1 MLLEREEL
9 LAELATRLSSAGVGE
24 GSTTFVAGEAG
35 AGKTALI
42 EAFVGTLDEA
52 TLVIRGACDPLT
64 TPRPLSPLYDFA
76 ADPDA
81 GLSELGSIRGDA
93 IEASQVVL
101 DRLRHSIRPIVM
113 IVEDIH
119 WADDATLD
127 FIRFIAR
134 RVGDSKA
141 SVVCSYRDDEV
152 GTDHPLRPVLGQLL
166 SLDSTHRMLVPPLTL
181 TAIETLASGL
191 DFDAEDILRLTDGNA
206 FYVTEVLATGETQPQ
221 SIQEAVLA
229 RVGRLDAPGR
239 RVVEAVSIAPRSL
252 DIEQAAALIEGSV
265 TDTDQAL
272 ASGVLVAVGRSL
284 RFRHELARSAVES
297 SLPPARRLDMHLR
310 MLDLLEAE
318 HSRDL
323 ARLAHHAIRA
333 QRATRIVEYA
343 PRAARAAVASG
354 AHKQAVSFFQAALD
368 HSELLEADEVAAMRV
383 ELANEL
389 GIVDRPA
396 EALDHIEEAVAHYRA
411 TGNDDALARTLV
423 PHSGTRWRFEDAA
436 RFRKWLD
443 EALTILEP
451 RGTSAELAN
460 AYFSSAYQ
468 HMLARR
474 GQEATLD
481 LERARSTARTSAA
494 SAELEWMI
502 DMLDGTVRLVMGD
515 PEQGIA
521 TLRAVAREAADR
533 GETSQE
539 VLALMMLGSGGGE
552 VRRYDVAVPALRAG
566 VEHGL
571 SVDQD
576 YLVAYSRAWLA
587 RISLEQGHWD
597 DVAHHASL
605 VERESSHRSGIAVL
619 TALSA
624 LGRLRVRRGDPRAL
638 ELLEEMIE
646 LARSHELQHGW
657 NAVCGR
663 AEYLWL
669 RGEPQRAR
677 DELEPAFRRALETE
691 SEWARGEVG
700 FWMWR
705 IGAIDGPPDGAAE
718 PFALQM
724 IGDWKG
730 AADHWRQL
738 GCPYETGLALA
749 DGDADGLL
757 ESLEIFDYLGARPM
771 ADRVRSRLREMGV
784 ESIPRGPT
792 RSTRANPAG
801 LTDRQMEVLELIV
814 EGLSNTEIA
823 AHLFV
828 SKKTVEHHVS
838 AVYAKLGVDNR
849 AKAIAAGIALKD

>member
-1 MLLEREEL
+1 
-9 LAELATRLSSAGVGE
+9 
-24 GSTTFVAGEAG
+24 
-35 AGKTALI
+35 
-42 EAFVGTLDEA
+42 
-52 TLVIRGACDPLT
+52 VIQGACDPLT

-81 GLSELGSIRGDA
+81 GLSELGGIRGDA

-101 DRLRHSIRPIVM
+101 DRLRNSIRPIVM

-127 FIRFIAR
+127 FIKFIGR

-141 SVVCSYRDDEV
+141 SVICTYRDDEV

-166 SLDSTHRMLVPPLTL
+166 SLDSTHRMVVPPLTL
-181 TAIETLASGL
+181 AAIEALSSGVEI
-191 DFDAEDILRLTDGNA
+191 DAEEILRLTDGNA
-206 FYVTEVLATGETQPQ
+206 FYVTEVLATGETHPH
-221 SIQEAVLA
+221 SVQEAVLA

-252 DIEQAAALIEGSV
+252 DIEQATDLVGGSV

-284 RFRHELARSAVES
+284 KFRHELARSAVES

-310 MLDLLEAE
+310 MLDMLEAD
-318 HSRDL
+318 HSPDL

-343 PRAARAAVASG
+343 PKAARAAVTSG
-354 AHKQAVSFFQAALD
+354 AHKQAVSFLQAALEYPD
-368 HSELLEADEVAAMRV
+368 SLGAEEAAAMRV
-383 ELANEL
+383 ELATEL
-389 GIVDRPA
+389 GIVDRPE
-396 EALDHIEEAVAHYRA
+396 EAFDHIEEALTHYRA
-411 TGNDDALARTLV
+411 TGNDAALARTLV
-423 PHSGTRWRFEDAA
+423 PHSGTRWRFEDAT
-436 RFRKWLD
+436 RFRRWLE
-443 EALTILEP
+443 EALAILEP
-451 RGTSAELAN
+451 KGSSAELAN
-460 AYFSSAYQ
+460 AYVSSAYQ

-474 GQEATLD
+474 GEDAARD
-481 LERARSTARTSAA
+481 LERARTTVAESAA
-494 SAELEWMI
+494 TELEWMI
-502 DMLDGTVRLVMGD
+502 DMLDGTVRMVMGD
-515 PEQGIA
+515 PDQGIA
-521 TLRAVAREAADR
+521 ILRGVARDAADN
-533 GETSQE
+533 GDISNQ

-552 VRRYDVAVPALRAG
+552 ARRYDVAVPALRAG

-576 YLVAYSRAWLA
+576 YLAAYSRAWLA
-587 RISLEQGHWD
+587 RICFEQGQWD
-597 DVAHHASL
+597 DAAQYAAL
-605 VERESSHRSGIAVL
+605 VERESTHRSGIAVL

-624 LGRLRVRRGDPRAL
+624 LGRVRVRRGDPRGL
-638 ELLEEMIE
+638 ELLEEMVE

-663 AEYLWL
+663 AEYFWL
-669 RGEPQRAR
+669 RGEPERGR
-677 DELEPAFRRALETE
+677 DELESAFRRALETD

-705 IGAIDGPPDGAAE
+705 LGAIQGPPEGAAV
-718 PFALQM
+718 PFTLQM
-724 IGDWKG
+724 SGSWRQ
-730 AADHWRQL
+730 AADYWRDIS
-738 GCPYETGLALA
+738 CPYETALALA
-749 DGDADGLL
+749 DGHVDDLL
-757 ESLEIFDYLGARPM
+757 EALEIFDHLGARPM
-771 ADRVRSRLREMGV
+771 ADRVRARLRDMDV

-814 EGLSNTEIA
+814 EGLSNRDIA
-823 AHLFV
+823 ERLFV
-828 SKKTVEHHVS
+828 SRKTVEHHVS

-849 AKAIAAGIALKD
+849 AKAIAAGIAIKD